1 MWRIFVI
8 VVKNSIKIHKTLNIM
23 YKGIDFLPNKIN
35 IMYKC
40 GISQHSPFFSSL
52 IMTFYKLH
60 ATTTGKKKLRYE
72 KLYIF
77 KELGLRKSIKVKCN
91 LKCHFRLR
99 I

>member
-60 ATTTGKKKLRYE
+60 ATTTGKKSYYMKNYT
-72 KLYIF
+72 F
-77 KELGLRKSIKVKCN
+77 
-91 LKCHFRLR
+91 LKNWGCGNRSK
-99 I
+99 